1 MHRKYVAPLS
11 ERRVVKLMKLYSKN
25 TFQFGGAFDNL
36 EYCLGQL
43 YKAGIIEIKKRF
55 ERGNFVMHISLTETG
70 ITLMNQSQLSM
81 KPAL

>member
-1 MHRKYVAPLS
+1 MYRKYIAPLS
-11 ERRVVKLMKLYSKN
+11 ESRVIKLMKFYAKN
-25 TFQFGGAFDNL
+25 SFQFAGTFDDL

-55 ERGNFVMHISLTETG
+55 EKGNFVMLISLTETG
-70 ITLMNQSQLSM
+70 VSLMSGAQLSM